1 MLMIVQSQTAKQER
15 MIEKQIINL
24 QNTSETQNI
33 FFYFLDST
41 FLLSQIVGIANNI
54 RSDG

>member
-15 MIEKQIINL
+15 MIEKQINNL
-24 QNTSETQNI
+24 HNTTETQNI
-33 FFYFLDST
+33 LFYFLDST